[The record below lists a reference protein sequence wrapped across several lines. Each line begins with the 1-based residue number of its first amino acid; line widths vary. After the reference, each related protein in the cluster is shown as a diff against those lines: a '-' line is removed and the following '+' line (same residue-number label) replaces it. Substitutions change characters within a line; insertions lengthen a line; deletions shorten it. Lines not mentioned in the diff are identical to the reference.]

1 MAEVLL
7 ILACCCSSSLGG
19 VGAYFMGYIPG
30 NDKYYTRVLKIKD
43 VFVILDDIKKEIKF
57 EGSPNEYMKKI
68 SNIDFCERVK
78 NFKKELSVQ
87 KVLMYVTDT
96 DYEKLL
102 EKYMKDNEITGYT
115 GNQIIKVI
123 NFISES
129 CSSIIRVF
137 KKTNAFMAKLKIL
150 FNETPTEATKKD
162 EFCNDTLKEDGGVKT
177 QGFNSLYKEIKSV
190 NILYS
195 LDDVWDENN
204 GILEPTGYTSNDLKS
219 SIDFCSL
226 GPSPGPSA

>member
-1 MAEVLL
+1 MKGEGDSVEHRKSLPSTSQCNDRRTIGKKASCVVQH
-7 ILACCCSSSLGG
+7 ACWE
-19 VGAYFMGYIPG
+19 
-30 NDKYYTRVLKIKD
+30 D
-43 VFVILDDIKKEIKF
+43 
-57 EGSPNEYMKKI
+57 
-68 SNIDFCERVK
+68 
-78 NFKKELSVQ
+78 
-87 KVLMYVTDT
+87 
-96 DYEKLL
+96 
-102 EKYMKDNEITGYT
+102 
-115 GNQIIKVI
+115 
-123 NFISES
+123 
-129 CSSIIRVF
+129 IIRVF